1 MPAQRGLDDGMRIS
15 HGPTGAEWEFDTVTP
30 QQLITALLS
39 TAHS

>member
-1 MPAQRGLDDGMRIS
+1 MPAQRGLDDGVRIS
-15 HGPTGAEWEFDTVTP
+15 HAPTGAEWEFDTVTP